1 MQRTGGSVSKH
12 LRMRK
17 RTGDHDS
24 EEQKTARKKTWASSS
39 AQPRPCPRLLWWFKR
54 GLLAVCVIYV
64 SVPFMMAPFP
74 DIIKHLVYSH
84 RVRVPFF
91 IDHSQPADLSLNHT
105 MNMYLTS
112 EHGISLGVWHTVP
125 ESQWKEAQGKD
136 LEWYQDSLGAGNPIF
151 IYLHGNGGTRAA
163 SHRVGVIHLLSAMDY
178 HVLALDYR
186 GFGDSTGEPTEVG
199 LTTDTLYLYQWVKA
213 RSGSSL
219 VVLWGHSLGT
229 GVATNTAVKL
239 MEHGIV
245 VDGVIIEGAFT
256 NIRQKGAHDLFGWF
270 YWKFP
275 GFEYFFLD
283 TRAENNIIFPN
294 DENLKRMRS
303 PLLILHAEDDHIVP
317 IHMAQQLYEIAQS
330 AQNSENRVK
339 MVPFARSLGYL
350 HNGLYKDPHLPN
362 IIREFVHSLPP

>member
-1 MQRTGGSVSKH
+1 MSADTAWTLVIAMLTLFVSLSLSH
-12 LRMRK
+12 RP
-17 RTGDHDS
+17 
-24 EEQKTARKKTWASSS
+24 SSS
-39 AQPRPCPRLLWWFKR
+39 LLWWVKR
-54 GLLAVCVIYV
+54 GLLVVCVIYV
-64 SVPFMMAPFP
+64 SVPFMMRLFP

-91 IDHSQPADLSLNHT
+91 VNLSQPADLYLNHT
-105 MNMYLTS
+105 VNMYLKS
-112 EHGISLGVWHTVP
+112 EQGISLGGNVAYLPYFRSTLTATGQY
-125 ESQWKEAQGKD
+125 SFYKD
-136 LEWYQDSLGAGNPIF
+136 SIELYTSKSTH
-151 IYLHGNGGTRAA
+151 LHILSYRAA
-163 SHRVGVIHLLSAMDY
+163 NHRVGLVRVLSAIGY

-239 MEHGIV
+239 IEQGIV
-245 VDGVIIEGAFT
+245 VDGVIIEGAYT
-256 NIRQKGAHDLFGWF
+256 NIRQGGAHHPFGWF

-283 TRAENNIIFPN
+283 TMAENNVIFPN

-303 PLLILHAEDDHIVP
+303 RLLILHAEDDHIVP

-330 AQNSENRVK
+330 AQNSENQVK
-339 MVPFARSLGYL
+339 MIPFSGSLGYH
-350 HNGLYKDPHLPN
+350 HNGLYKDPHLPD
-362 IIREFVHSLPP
+362 IIREFVHTLAP

>member
-1 MQRTGGSVSKH
+1 MDNDPKHTSKVVAKW
-12 LRMRK
+12 LKDNKVKVLEWPSQSPDLNPIENLWAELKK
-17 RTGDHDS
+17 RVR
-24 EEQKTARKKTWASSS
+24 ARS
-39 AQPRPCPRLLWWFKR
+39 PRLSWGFKR
-54 GLLAVCVIYV
+54 GLLAVCVIYA
-64 SVPFMMAPFP
+64 SVPFMMPLFP

-91 IDHSQPADLSLNHT
+91 VDHSQPAKLSLNHT
-105 MNMYLTS
+105 MNMYLIS
-112 EHGISLGVWHTVP
+112 EQGISLGVWHTVP

-136 LEWYQDSLGAGNPIF
+136 LEWYQESLGDGNPII

-199 LTTDTLYLYQWVKA
+199 ITTDTLYLYQWVKA
-213 RSGSSL
+213 RSGSMTRWMVQIFLLLS
-219 VVLWGHSLGT
+219 
-229 GVATNTAVKL
+229 
-239 MEHGIV
+239 GIV

-256 NIRQKGAHDLFGWF
+256 NIRQKGAHNLFGWF
-270 YWKFP
+270 YWNFP

-283 TRAENNIIFPN
+283 TMAENNIIFPN

-303 PLLILHAEDDHIVP
+303 PLLILHAEDDHIAP
-317 IHMAQQLYEIAQS
+317 LHMAQQLYEIAQS

-339 MVPFARSLGYL
+339 MIPFARSLGYL

-362 IIREFVHSLPP
+362 IIGEFVHSLPP

>member
-1 MQRTGGSVSKH
+1 IKR

-17 RTGDHDS
+17 RTGDRDS
-24 EEQKTARKKTWASSS
+24 KKQKTAGDEAVVSSS
-39 AQPRPCPRLLWWFKR
+39 AQPRPSSSLLWWVKR
-54 GLLAVCVIYV
+54 GLLVVCVIYV
-64 SVPFMMAPFP
+64 SVPFMMRLFP

-91 IDHSQPADLSLNHT
+91 VNLSQPADLYLNHT
-105 MNMYLTS
+105 VNMYLKS
-112 EHGISLGVWHTVP
+112 EQGISLGVWHTVP

-136 LEWYQDSLGAGNPIF
+136 LEWYQDSLGAGMPII
-151 IYLHGNGGTRAA
+151 IYLHGNGGT
-163 SHRVGVIHLLSAMDY
+163 SAIGY

-239 MEHGIV
+239 IEQGIV
-245 VDGVIIEGAFT
+245 VDGVIIEGAYT
-256 NIRQKGAHDLFGWF
+256 NIRQGGAHHPFGWF

-283 TRAENNIIFPN
+283 TMAENNVIFPN

-303 PLLILHAEDDHIVP
+303 RLLILHAEDDHIVP

-330 AQNSENRVK
+330 AQNSENQVK
-339 MVPFARSLGYL
+339 MIPFSGSLGYH
-350 HNGLYKDPHLPN
+350 HNGLYKDPHLPD
-362 IIREFVHSLPP
+362 IIREFVHTLAP

>member
-1 MQRTGGSVSKH
+1 
-12 LRMRK
+12 MRK

-24 EEQKTARKKTWASSS
+24 VEQKTDGNKTKVSLS
-39 AQPRPCPRLLWWFKR
+39 AQPRPSPHLLWWFKR

-64 SVPFMMAPFP
+64 SVPFMMPLFP

-91 IDHSQPADLSLNHT
+91 VDHSQPADLSLNHT

-112 EHGISLGVWHTVP
+112 EQGISLGVWHTVP
-125 ESQWKEAQGKD
+125 ERQWKEAQGKD
-136 LEWYQDSLGAGNPIF
+136 LEWYQDSLGAGNPII

-163 SHRVGVIHLLSAMDY
+163 SHRVGLINLLSAMDY

-199 LTTDTLYLYQWVKA
+199 ITTDTLYLYQWVKA

-239 MEHGIV
+239 MEHAV
-245 VDGVIIEGAFT
+245 T
-256 NIRQKGAHDLFGWF
+256 NRIKITATPTATKMCFRNCSESLRLTVHESDVSPCL
-270 YWKFP
+270 YS
-275 GFEYFFLD
+275 
-283 TRAENNIIFPN
+283 
-294 DENLKRMRS
+294 LKRMRS
-303 PLLILHAEDDHIVP
+303 PLLILHAEDDHVVP

-350 HNGLYKDPHLPN
+350 HNGLYKDPHMPN
-362 IIREFVHSLPP
+362 IIGEFVHSLPP

>member
-1 MQRTGGSVSKH
+1 IKR

-17 RTGDHDS
+17 RTGDRDS
-24 EEQKTARKKTWASSS
+24 KKQKTAGDEAGVSSS
-39 AQPRPCPRLLWWFKR
+39 AQPRPRSRLLWWVKR
-54 GLLAVCVIYV
+54 GLLVVCVIYV
-64 SVPFMMAPFP
+64 SVPFMMRLFP

-84 RVRVPFF
+84 RVSVPFF
-91 IDHSQPADLSLNHT
+91 VNLSQPADLYLNHT
-105 MNMYLTS
+105 VNMYLKS
-112 EHGISLGVWHTVP
+112 EQGISLGVWHTVP

-136 LEWYQDSLGAGNPIF
+136 LEWYQDSLGAGIPII

-163 SHRVGVIHLLSAMDY
+163 SHRVGLIHVLSAIGC

-239 MEHGIV
+239 IEQGIV
-245 VDGVIIEGAFT
+245 VDGVIIEGAYT
-256 NIRQKGAHDLFGWF
+256 NIRQGGAHHPFAWF
-270 YWKFP
+270 YRKFP

-283 TRAENNIIFPN
+283 TMAENNIIFPN
-294 DENLKRMRS
+294 DENLKRMKSR
-303 PLLILHAEDDHIVP
+303 LLILHAEDDHIVP

-330 AQNSENRVK
+330 AQNSENQVK
-339 MVPFARSLGYL
+339 MIPFAGSLGYH
-350 HNGLYKDPHLPN
+350 HNGLYKDPHLPG
-362 IIREFVHSLPP
+362 IIREFVHTLAP

>member
-1 MQRTGGSVSKH
+1 
-12 LRMRK
+12 MRK
-17 RTGDHDS
+17 RTADRDS
-24 EEQKTARKKTWASSS
+24 KKQKTAGDEADL
-39 AQPRPCPRLLWWFKR
+39 APVCCGGFKR

-64 SVPFMMAPFP
+64 SVPFMMRLFP

-91 IDHSQPADLSLNHT
+91 VNLSQPADLSLNHT
-105 MNMYLTS
+105 VNMYLQS
-112 EHGISLGVWHTVP
+112 EQGISLGTQSLKVSGRRHRERIWNGTKILW
-125 ESQWKEAQGKD
+125 ELEFRLSFIFMAMEAQ
-136 LEWYQDSLGAGNPIF
+136 
-151 IYLHGNGGTRAA
+151 
-163 SHRVGVIHLLSAMDY
+163 
-178 HVLALDYR
+178 

-239 MEHGIV
+239 MEQGIV
-245 VDGVIIEGAFT
+245 VDGVIIEGAYT
-256 NIRQKGAHDLFGWF
+256 NIRQEGAHHPFGWF
-270 YWKFP
+270 YWTFP

-283 TRAENNIIFPN
+283 TMAENNVIFPN

-303 PLLILHAEDDHIVP
+303 RLLILHAEDDHIVP

-330 AQNSENRVK
+330 AQNSENQVK
-339 MVPFARSLGYL
+339 MIPFAGALGYL
-350 HNGLYKDPHLPN
+350 HNGLYKDPRLPD
-362 IIREFVHSLPP
+362 IIREFVHTLAP